1 MKRRGLTIVLLTL
14 ASISLLV
21 FFDIYQFYQ
30 INLLQNSNE
39 QYQLE
44 LNEATKNLNNLKEE
58 NGKLNDHTLNATDV
72 SANIV
77 TRLGA
82 KLFQDGVKDIYGT
95 VSNYIWMT
103 GEVQNMGTVPTFVS
117 LSIRISTTKDTEIQ
131 EVILGTL
138 QPTQIVQIA
147 KTIWPEE
154 GEITSWTIT
163 PMGYYFP

>member
-1 MKRRGLTIVLLTL
+1 MKRRVLTIVLLTL

-21 FFDIYQFYQ
+21 FFNIYQFYQ

-44 LNEATKNLNNLKEE
+44 LNEATKNLNDLKEE

-82 KLFQDGVKDIYGT
+82 KLFQGGVKDIYGT